1 MLKYSRGGN
10 TEKGKLIQDEDDKKV
25 ELEKDI
31 IMRAVKVIGG
41 KVFWTFMFFSY
52 LGQALWR
59 KYADY
64 KLKNLS

>member
-1 MLKYSRGGN
+1 
-10 TEKGKLIQDEDDKKV
+10 
-25 ELEKDI
+25 
-31 IMRAVKVIGG
+31 MRAVKVIGG
-41 KVFWTFMFFSY
+41 KLFWTVMFISY